1 MITHRI
7 GVACQWIIDR
17 IVYVLSL
24 LRINPNVLTMIGL
37 AINFYAAYLF
47 ADDRFRAAG
56 AVVIFAG
63 LFDMLDGQVARLTNR
78 VSDFGA
84 FLDSVID
91 RYSDVVLFIGL
102 LIYYARVRRFFYVVL
117 VVIAMAGSVMVSYTR
132 ARAESLI
139 PQCKVGFLERP
150 ERIVLF
156 IIGALFNRMA
166 AVLWIIAVLS
176 NVTVLHRCL
185 YTWRETMHGN
195 QAH

>member
-1 MITHRI
+1 MITHGI
-7 GVACQWIIDR
+7 GVASQWIIDK
-17 IVYVLSL
+17 IVYVLSV
-24 LRINPNVLTMIGL
+24 LRISPNMLTMVGL
-37 AINFYAAYLF
+37 AINLYAAYLF
-47 ADDRFRAAG
+47 AGDRFVAAG
-56 AVVIFAG
+56 GVVIFAG

-117 VVIAMAGSVMVSYTR
+117 VAIVMAGSVMVSYTR

-139 PQCKVGFLERP
+139 PLCKVGFLERP
-150 ERIVLF
+150 ERIVLI

-166 AVLWIIAVLS
+166 AVLWVIAVLA
-176 NVTVLHRCL
+176 NVTVFHRCL
-185 YTWRETMHGN
+185 YTWKETMHGPSA
-195 QAH
+195 Q

>member
-1 MITHRI
+1 MITQTI
-7 GVACQWIIDR
+7 GVVCQWIIDR

-24 LRINPNVLTMIGL
+24 LRISPNMLTIVGL
-37 AINFYAAYLF
+37 LINFYAAYLF
-47 ADDRFRAAG
+47 AEDRFVVAG
-56 AVVIFAG
+56 GVVIFAG

-117 VVIAMAGSVMVSYTR
+117 VAIVMAGSLMVSYTR

-150 ERIVLF
+150 ERIVLI

-166 AVLWIIAVLS
+166 AVLWVIAVLS
-176 NVTVLHRCL
+176 SVTVFHRCL
-185 YTWRETMHGN
+185 YTWKETLN
-195 QAH
+195 SPKAS

>member
-1 MITHRI
+1 MITHTI
-7 GVACQWIIDR
+7 GVVCQWIIDR

-24 LRINPNVLTMIGL
+24 LRISPNMLTIVGL
-37 AINFYAAYLF
+37 LINFYAAYLF
-47 ADDRFRAAG
+47 AEDRFVAAG
-56 AVVIFAG
+56 GVVIFAG

-78 VSDFGA
+78 VSAFGA

-117 VVIAMAGSVMVSYTR
+117 VAIVMAGSVMVSYTR

-150 ERIVLF
+150 ERIVLI

-166 AVLWIIAVLS
+166 AVLWVIAVLS
-176 NVTVLHRCL
+176 NVTVFHRCL
-185 YTWRETMHGN
+185 YTWKETLN
-195 QAH
+195 SPKVS

>member
-1 MITHRI
+1 MITQKI
-7 GVACQWIIDR
+7 GDGCQWIINR
-17 IVYVLSL
+17 IVWFLSW
-24 LRINPNVLTMIGL
+24 LRINPNLLTLVGL

-47 ADDRFRAAG
+47 ADDRFLAAG
-56 AVVIFAG
+56 GVVIFAG

-102 LIYYARVRRFFYVVL
+102 LIYYARMRRFFYVVL
-117 VVIAMAGSVMVSYTR
+117 VAIVMAASVMVSYTR

-139 PQCKVGFLERP
+139 PLCKVGFLERP
-150 ERIVLF
+150 ERIVLI

-166 AVLWIIAVLS
+166 PVLWVIAVLS
-176 NVTVLHRCL
+176 NVTVFHRCIF
-185 YTWRETMHGN
+185 TWRETLKHTKP
-195 QAH
+195 A

>member
-1 MITHRI
+1 MITQSI
-7 GVACQWIIDR
+7 GVACQWIIDK
-17 IVYVLSL
+17 IVYVLSV
-24 LRINPNVLTMIGL
+24 LRISPNMLTMAGL

-47 ADDRFRAAG
+47 AGDRFVAAG
-56 AVVIFAG
+56 GVVIFAG

-117 VVIAMAGSVMVSYTR
+117 VAIVMAGSVMVSYTR

-150 ERIVLF
+150 ERIVLI

-166 AVLWIIAVLS
+166 AVLWVIAVLA
-176 NVTVLHRCL
+176 NVTVFHRCL
-185 YTWRETMHGN
+185 YTWKETMRST
-195 QAH
+195 QSQ

>member
-1 MITHRI
+1 MITHTI
-7 GVACQWIIDR
+7 GIICQWIIDR

-24 LRINPNVLTMIGL
+24 FRISPNMLTLVGL
-37 AINFYAAYLF
+37 LINLYAAYLF
-47 ADDRFRAAG
+47 AEDRFVTAG
-56 AVVIFAG
+56 GVVIFAG

-78 VSDFGA
+78 VSAFGA

-117 VVIAMAGSVMVSYTR
+117 VAIVMAGSVMVSYTR

-150 ERIVLF
+150 ERIVLI

-166 AVLWIIAVLS
+166 AVLWVIAVLS
-176 NVTVLHRCL
+176 NVTVFHRCL
-185 YTWRETMHGN
+185 YTWRETLNSPPMS
-195 QAH
+195 

>member
-1 MITHRI
+1 MITRVI
-7 GVACQWIIDR
+7 GTTCQWIIDR
-17 IVYVLSL
+17 IVYVLSWL
-24 LRINPNVLTMIGL
+24 HISPNMLTMFGL
-37 AINFYAAYLF
+37 AINFYAAFLL
-47 ADDRFRAAG
+47 ADDRFVAAG
-56 AVVIFAG
+56 GVVIFAG

-102 LIYYARVRRFFYVVL
+102 LIYYARARRFSYVVL
-117 VVIAMAGSVMVSYTR
+117 VAIVMGGSVMVSYTR

-150 ERIVLF
+150 ERIVLI

-166 AVLWIIAVLS
+166 AVLWVIAVLA
-176 NVTVLHRCL
+176 NVTVFHRCI
-185 YTWRETMHGN
+185 YTWKETLN
-195 QAH
+195 QSKTG

>member
-1 MITHRI
+1 
-7 GVACQWIIDR
+7 
-17 IVYVLSL
+17 
-24 LRINPNVLTMIGL
+24 
-37 AINFYAAYLF
+37 
-47 ADDRFRAAG
+47 
-56 AVVIFAG
+56 
-63 LFDMLDGQVARLTNR
+63 MLDGQVARLTNR

-117 VVIAMAGSVMVSYTR
+117 VAIVMAGSVMVSYTR

-150 ERIVLF
+150 ERIVLI

-166 AVLWIIAVLS
+166 AVLWVIAVLS
-176 NVTVLHRCL
+176 NVTVFHRCL
-185 YTWRETMHGN
+185 FTWKETLN
-195 QAH
+195 SPKVS

>member
-1 MITHRI
+1 MITHKI
-7 GVACQWIIDR
+7 GVVCQWIIDR
-17 IVYVLSL
+17 IVYVLSA
-24 LRINPNVLTMIGL
+24 LRISPNMLTILGL
-37 AINFYAAYLF
+37 VINLYAAYLF
-47 ADDRFRAAG
+47 AGDRFVAAG
-56 AVVIFAG
+56 GVVIFAG

-78 VSDFGA
+78 VSAFGA

-117 VVIAMAGSVMVSYTR
+117 VAIVMAGSVMVSYTR

-150 ERIVLF
+150 ERIVLI

-166 AVLWIIAVLS
+166 GVLWVIAVLS
-176 NVTVLHRCL
+176 NVTVFHRCL
-185 YTWRETMHGN
+185 YTWKETLN
-195 QAH
+195 SPKTT

>member
-1 MITHRI
+1 MITHKI
-7 GVACQWIIDR
+7 GVVSQWIIDK
-17 IVYVLSL
+17 IVYILAL
-24 LRINPNVLTMIGL
+24 FRISPNVLTLVGL
-37 AINFYAAYLF
+37 AINLYAAYLF
-47 ADDRFRAAG
+47 ADDHFVKAG
-56 AVVIFAG
+56 GVVIFAG

-117 VVIAMAGSVMVSYTR
+117 VAIVMAGSVMVSYTR

-150 ERIVLF
+150 ERIVLI

-166 AVLWIIAVLS
+166 AVLWVIAFLS
-176 NVTVLHRCL
+176 NVTVFHRCI
-185 YTWRETMHGN
+185 YTWKETLNSSKAG
-195 QAH
+195 

>member
-1 MITHRI
+1 MITQYI
-7 GVACQWIIDR
+7 GVTCQWIIDK
-17 IVYVLSL
+17 IVYVLSA
-24 LRINPNVLTMIGL
+24 LRISPNMLTMFGL
-37 AINFYAAYLF
+37 AINFYAAFLF
-47 ADDRFRAAG
+47 ADDRFKAAG
-56 AVVIFAG
+56 GVVIFAG

-102 LIYYARVRRFFYVVL
+102 LIYYARARRFFYVVL
-117 VVIAMAGSVMVSYTR
+117 VAVVMAGSVMVSYTR

-150 ERIVLF
+150 ERIVLI

-166 AVLWIIAVLS
+166 AVLWVIAVLA
-176 NVTVLHRCL
+176 NVTVFHRCL
-185 YTWRETMHGN
+185 YTWKETLQETKTG
-195 QAH
+195 